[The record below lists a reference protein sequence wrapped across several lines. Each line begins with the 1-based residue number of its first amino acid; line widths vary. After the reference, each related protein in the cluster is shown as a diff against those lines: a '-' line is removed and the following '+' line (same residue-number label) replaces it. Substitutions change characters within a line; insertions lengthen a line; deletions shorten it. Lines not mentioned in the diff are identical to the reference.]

1 MNKISNVEF
10 ALLQLIA
17 ESSNISGY
25 EINKLVEER
34 GYREWADI
42 GTTSIYV
49 GLDKLSKKELVESQI
64 DTNKTGKGPLPKRF
78 TLTQKGKNVLR
89 DTIIESLSL
98 TRERDHRF
106 DLAVAAIPFISSQEA
121 VDALNRR
128 KSFLLSEQKRL
139 EGKFHSQGGYKLPF
153 FVRALFA
160 HPLALIDAE
169 IKFTNQLVTDLTS
182 TNLLINQE
190 VSMEKIDYKK
200 KLKELYNP
208 SAKKVTA
215 VNVPKMNFLM
225 VDGQGDPGKA
235 KEFQEAIEALF
246 SVSYNLKFK
255 IKKSKA
261 IDYGVM
267 PLEGLWWSEDMEDFI
282 KGARDKWKWTLM
294 IMQPEFITQELVKEA
309 ISEVEKKKNL
319 PALSKMRFESYEE
332 GLSAQIMHIGP
343 FSEEGPNI
351 QRIHKYIEE
360 QGKKLRGEHHEIYLS
375 DFRKVAPEKMKTVLR
390 QPMA

>member
-1 MNKISNVEF
+1 
-10 ALLQLIA
+10 
-17 ESSNISGY
+17 
-25 EINKLVEER
+25 
-34 GYREWADI
+34 
-42 GTTSIYV
+42 
-49 GLDKLSKKELVESQI
+49 
-64 DTNKTGKGPLPKRF
+64 
-78 TLTQKGKNVLR
+78 
-89 DTIIESLSL
+89 
-98 TRERDHRF
+98 
-106 DLAVAAIPFISSQEA
+106 
-121 VDALNRR
+121 
-128 KSFLLSEQKRL
+128 
-139 EGKFHSQGGYKLPF
+139 
-153 FVRALFA
+153 
-160 HPLALIDAE
+160 
-169 IKFTNQLVTDLTS
+169 
-182 TNLLINQE
+182 
-190 VSMEKIDYKK
+190 MEKIDYKK